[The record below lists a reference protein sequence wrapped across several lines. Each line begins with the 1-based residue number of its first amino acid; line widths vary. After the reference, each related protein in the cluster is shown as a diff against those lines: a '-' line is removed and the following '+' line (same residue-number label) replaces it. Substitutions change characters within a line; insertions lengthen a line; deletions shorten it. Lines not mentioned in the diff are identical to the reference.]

1 MKNKSKIVLVIS
13 SLSHIL
19 TTKWKL
25 VLSQIEET
33 REAKDQEEGIRGEDD
48 ENYVF
53 LFILK

>member
-1 MKNKSKIVLVIS
+1 
-13 SLSHIL
+13 
-19 TTKWKL
+19 

-53 LFILK
+53 LFNLK